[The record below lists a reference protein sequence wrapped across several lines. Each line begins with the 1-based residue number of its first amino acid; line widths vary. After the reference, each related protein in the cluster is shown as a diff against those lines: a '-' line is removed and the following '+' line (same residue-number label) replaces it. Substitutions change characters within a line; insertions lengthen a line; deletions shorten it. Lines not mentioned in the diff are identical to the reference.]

1 MAKIVRLTEADLHRI
16 VKRAIKESNV
26 GKKNRVNE
34 MENFFNPEAMST
46 GSAITTMVI
55 TVLGLLGFAGSHYIK
70 DMISKLRKKGEDEK
84 ADEVEQA
91 LQDAMGGGMDSGEGE
106 EF

>member
-16 VKRAIKESNV
+16 VKRAIKESSSN
-26 GKKNRVNE
+26 KIRRVNE
-34 MENFFNPEAMST
+34 IENFFNPEAIST
-46 GSAITTMVI
+46 GTAIVTMVT
-55 TVLGLLGFAGSHYIK
+55 TVLSLLGIAGSHYIK
-70 DMISKLRKKGEDEK
+70 AMIDKLRKKGEDEK

-91 LQDAMGGGMDSGEGE
+91 LQDAMSGGADSEGGE

>member
-34 MENFFNPEAMST
+34 MEHFFNPEAMST
-46 GSAITTMVI
+46 GGAIATMVV